1 MKFRFLTSRLSD
13 GTQGSHLVWYFWF
26 KIKKINKL
34 LNYLDLPLIKG
45 TSRPVESKLPKIV
58 KSSTPTKV
66 LPVPKV
72 RRSASG
78 TSSSGYASA
87 DTKPATSRPSSARS
101 DLSRDKINNNFA
113 YVRCSMTE
121 EDLKK
126 WQDALKIREEK
137 LDLRETELAK
147 VSLCL

>member
-1 MKFRFLTSRLSD
+1 M
-13 GTQGSHLVWYFWF
+13 
-26 KIKKINKL
+26 
-34 LNYLDLPLIKG
+34 
-45 TSRPVESKLPKIV
+45 

-87 DTKPATSRPSSARS
+87 DTKPATSRPSSTRS
-101 DLSRDKINNNFA
+101 DLSRDKINNNVA

-126 WQDALKIREEK
+126 WQEALKIREEK
-137 LDLRETELAK
+137 LDLRESELAK
-147 VSLCL
+147 VSFNSVFSKIYPFLRIS